1 MAVLWGRRFRPYS
14 SGVTESRWPW
24 IFVSIIRQALGLAKR
39 CPRDLGKG
47 EGQSFLFLDLALLG
61 LGFEEA
67 NYVLGYDQS
76 EGYIVCATWELCVC
90 QIHSRDSRWFDI

>member
-1 MAVLWGRRFRPYS
+1 MTVLWGHRFRPYS

-24 IFVSIIRQALGLAKR
+24 IFVSIIRHTLGLAKR

-47 EGQSFLFLDLALLG
+47 EEQSFLLLDLALLG
-61 LGFEEA
+61 LGFEEP
-67 NYVLGYDQS
+67 NYVLEYDQA

-90 QIHSRDSRWFDI
+90 QMYSRDSRWFDI